1 MDAARIEAFLE
12 AMQAERGAAANTLA
26 AYGRDLTDF
35 AEFAGAGFWR
45 ADRAGVEAWLADLD
59 ARGLSKATRARKL
72 SAARQF
78 FRFALTEGWRED
90 DPAARIAGPGAARRL
105 PKTLSEAEA
114 GAMLD
119 AARRPARGTGAAARD
134 ALRLTCIVELL
145 YATGLRATE
154 LCALPVAAAR
164 GDPRVLLVRGKGGK
178 ERITPL
184 TAPAREALA
193 AWLAAR
199 DAAPGAARSPWLFPS
214 HGRSGRLTRQRLWQ
228 MITGLAAA
236 AGVDP
241 SRVSPHT
248 LRHAFATHLLAH
260 GADLRSIQT
269 LLGHADLATT
279 EIYTHVLE
287 ARLRDLVLTRHP
299 LAGD

>member
-12 AMQAERGAAANTLA
+12 AMQAERGAAANTLT
-26 AYGRDLTDF
+26 AYARDLGDF
-35 AEFAGAGFWR
+35 AEFAGRDFWR
-45 ADRAGVEAWLADLD
+45 ADRARVEAWLADLD
-59 ARGLSKATRARKL
+59 ARGLGQATRARRL
-72 SAARQF
+72 SALRQF
-78 FRFALTEGWRED
+78 FRFALTEGWRDD

-105 PKTLSEAEA
+105 PKTLTEAEA

-119 AARRPARGTGAAARD
+119 AARRPRRGTGAAARD
-134 ALRLTCIVELL
+134 ALRLTCIMELL

-184 TAPAREALA
+184 TGPSREALA

-199 DAAPGAARSPWLFPS
+199 DADPAAARSPFLFPS
-214 HGRSGRLTRQRLWQ
+214 RGKAGHLTRARLWQ
-228 MITGLAAA
+228 LVTGLAAE

-241 SRVSPHT
+241 ARVSPHT

-260 GADLRSIQT
+260 GADLRAIQA

-287 ARLRDLVLTRHP
+287 ARLRDLVLTHHP
-299 LAGD
+299 MAGD